1 MSVLLLAFDEHDAEQ
16 AEGAN
21 IRSPDGLQTLR
32 GTVTGGSLRAAV
44 GTAKDPKLYSHLARL
59 VEADEQAKSRG
70 SAISAGSG
78 MLPDDLRSAVDARL
92 LRLDDRGT
100 VQVYVQP
107 VASTDE
113 ALGAVGA
120 VGGIVE
126 RSDSEARLVQA
137 RVPISA
143 LRALSADSSVQ
154 LVRLPDYGFKE
165 AGSVTT
171 QGDSI
176 LKANLARA
184 SLGVDGTGVRVGV
197 ISDGVGG
204 LASSQA
210 SGDLGFVD
218 TTTCNIGP
226 GDPQSNGAEGTAM
239 LEIVHDLA
247 PGAELGFG
255 DFDVG
260 TGVQFNAAVNCLA
273 ANTEV
278 VVDDIGCFNA
288 GR

>member
-1 MSVLLLAFDEHDAEQ
+1 AMSYCISFRRVALVHRLLSGGWTRLLFILAASWMSVLLLAFPEHGVEHVSA
-16 AEGAN
+16 AN
-21 IRSPDGLQTLR
+21 ISTLDGLQTLQ
-32 GTVTGGSLRAAV
+32 GTFTGDSLRAAA
-44 GTAKDPKLYSHLARL
+44 GTAKDPKLSSHLARL
-59 VEADEQAKSRG
+59 VEADKQAKSRG

-78 MLPDDLRSAVDARL
+78 MLPDDLRAAVDARL

-126 RSDSEARLVQA
+126 RSDSEARIVQA
-137 RVPISA
+137 RVPISG
-143 LRALSADSSVQ
+143 LQALSAESSVQ
-154 LVRLPDYGFKE
+154 LVRLPDYSFKE

-204 LASSQA
+204 LACSQA
-210 SGDLGFVD
+210 SRDLGFVD
-218 TTTCNIGP
+218 TTTC
-226 GDPQSNGAEGTAM
+226 
-239 LEIVHDLA
+239 
-247 PGAELGFG
+247 
-255 DFDVG
+255 
-260 TGVQFNAAVNCLA
+260 
-273 ANTEV
+273 
-278 VVDDIGCFNA
+278 
-288 GR
+288 

>member
-1 MSVLLLAFDEHDAEQ
+1 MHRLVSGGRTRLLFILAAGWMSVLLLAFDEHDAEQ

-21 IRSPDGLQTLR
+21 ISTLDGLQTLQ
-32 GTVTGGSLRAAV
+32 GTFTGDSLRAAV
-44 GTAKDPKLYSHLARL
+44 GTAKDPKLSSHLARL
-59 VEADEQAKSRG
+59 VEADKQAKSRG

-78 MLPDDLRSAVDARL
+78 MLPDDLRAAVDARL

-113 ALGAVGA
+113 ALRAVGA

-126 RSDSEARLVQA
+126 RSGSEARLVQA
-137 RVPISA
+137 RVPING
-143 LRALSADSSVQ
+143 LKALSADSSVQ

-184 SLGVDGTGVRVGV
+184 SFGVDGTGVRVGV
-197 ISDGVGG
+197 ISDGVTGI
-204 LASSQA
+204 ATSQA
-210 SGDLGFVD
+210 SGDLGFVNF
-218 TTTCNIGP
+218 TTCNIGP
-226 GDPQSNGAEGTAM
+226 GDPQSNGAE
-239 LEIVHDLA
+239 V
-247 PGAELGFG
+247 
-255 DFDVG
+255 
-260 TGVQFNAAVNCLA
+260 
-273 ANTEV
+273 
-278 VVDDIGCFNA
+278 
-288 GR
+288 